1 VSRWGYAALSA
12 SHILALAMLV
22 GATLPLNLRL
32 LGLWPRIEVA
42 TLARVLVPVAATGL
56 ALAILTGLALF
67 SVRAGEY
74 AALSVLHVK
83 VALVTIGG
91 AAAIWAHV
99 RYGWTL
105 AAAPLPACG
114 PVTCLLDRRPR
125 LRAPDRVHGVTCGS
139 FAQGTV
145 FRWPGFRRPGFR
157 RDGTRHRS
165 GPWSAH
171 RAGRPRRP

>member
-1 VSRWGYAALSA
+1 LEGLLNALEASALASTLRVSRWGYAALSA

-56 ALAILTGLALF
+56 GLAILTGLALF

-74 AALSVLHVK
+74 EALTVLQAK
-83 VALVTIGG
+83 LALVTLGG
-91 AAAIWAHV
+91 AAALWAHV

-105 AAAPLPACG
+105 AAAPPAARYRHAALSLACWIGALACG
-114 PVTCLLDRRPR
+114 R
-125 LRAPDRVHGVTCGS
+125 LIAFMG
-139 FAQGTV
+139 
-145 FRWPGFRRPGFR
+145 
-157 RDGTRHRS
+157 
-165 GPWSAH
+165 
-171 RAGRPRRP
+171 